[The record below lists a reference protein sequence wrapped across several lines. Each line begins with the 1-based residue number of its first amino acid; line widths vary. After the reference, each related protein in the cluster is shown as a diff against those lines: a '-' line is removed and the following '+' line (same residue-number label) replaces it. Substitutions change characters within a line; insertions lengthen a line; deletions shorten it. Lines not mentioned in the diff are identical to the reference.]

1 MKAFVLTTTT
11 LLSALHLVASRLC
24 CKKGVYSLTINLE
37 QTCANSRVEGFTPV
51 DVVETSCMTTILPP
65 FEEQGILL
73 ERVRRVD
80 IYELGPN
87 FRLLTHQ
94 IIPGP
99 LADGAVIEYE
109 SVVGH
114 GGPSPNGIQV
124 VVTAE
129 TSDGV
134 SVMNLW
140 TITYQNSCILPLFAP
155 GATIGWTGV
164 VSWAILIECAVLG
177 IARVRGNEAYIVTS
191 YSDVTGNNLHRV
203 DRRD

>member
-1 MKAFVLTTTT
+1 MRKALVLTTTT
-11 LLSALHLVASRLC
+11 LLSALHFSAARLC
-24 CKKGVYSLTINLE
+24 CKEGVYSLTINLE
-37 QTCANSRVEGFTPV
+37 QTCANSKVEGFTPV
-51 DVVETSCMTTILPP
+51 EIVETSCMTTILPP

-80 IYELGPN
+80 IYEVGPN
-87 FRLLTHQ
+87 FGLLAHQ

-99 LADGAVIEYE
+99 LIDGAIIEYE
-109 SVVGH
+109 SVVGQ

-124 VVTAE
+124 AVTAE

-140 TITYQNSCILPLFAP
+140 TIAYEDSCILPLFAP

-164 VSWAILIECAVLG
+164 VSRAIYFSSQV
-177 IARVRGNEAYIVTS
+177 VQTNET
-191 YSDVTGNNLHRV
+191 
-203 DRRD
+203 